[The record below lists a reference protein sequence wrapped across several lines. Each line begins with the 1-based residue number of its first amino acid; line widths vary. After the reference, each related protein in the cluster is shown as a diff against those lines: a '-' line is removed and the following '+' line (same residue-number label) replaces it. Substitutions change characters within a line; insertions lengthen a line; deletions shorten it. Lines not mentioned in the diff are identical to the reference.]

1 MSKRSRTGMRGCLII
16 LIAVICLA
24 AVALAWA
31 ASDLPR
37 WAGREFGPAN
47 ARHTWFSRLALSAQL
62 FYYRYDLSQPLDAF
76 GGERDFQVEM
86 GESPISVAHRLQ
98 TEGFIRNAGAFR
110 IYLVYSGLD
119 TTLQAGA
126 FQLSPAWNAVEI
138 ARKMQ
143 DATPGQVSFRILAGW
158 RLEEIAAALPVNGVD
173 IDPQVFIRA
182 ARNPVDLSLP
192 VEWQPGTSL
201 EGYLYPDVYT
211 FKRTAS
217 VPELLYAFISRFF
230 EQVPPDIFAGFERQG
245 LTRDEGVILASIV
258 EREAVVVDEMP
269 MIASVFLNRL
279 AINQKLDS
287 DPTVQYALGYQAGT
301 GGWWKNPL
309 SLNDLQ
315 IDSSYNTYM
324 YRGLPPGPI
333 SNPSLE
339 ALQAVAMP
347 AQTPYYYF
355 RAACDNSGRHNFAR
369 TFEEQLSN
377 ACP

>member
-1 MSKRSRTGMRGCLII
+1 M
-16 LIAVICLA
+16 
-24 AVALAWA
+24 
-31 ASDLPR
+31 
-37 WAGREFGPAN
+37 
-47 ARHTWFSRLALSAQL
+47 
-62 FYYRYDLSQPLDAF
+62 
-76 GGERDFQVEM
+76 
-86 GESPISVAHRLQ
+86 Q

-287 DPTVQYALGYQAGT
+287 DPTVQYALGYQTGT

>member
-16 LIAVICLA
+16 LMAVICLA
-24 AVALAWA
+24 AVALAWV

-47 ARHTWFSRLALSAQL
+47 ARHNWMNRLVLSAQL
-62 FYYRYDLSQPLDAF
+62 FYYRYDLTQPVDVF
-76 GGERDFQVEM
+76 GGVRDFQVEM
-86 GESPISVAHRLQ
+86 GESPISVAQRLQ
-98 TEGFIRNAGAFR
+98 TEGFIRNADAFR
-110 IYLVYSGLD
+110 TYLVYSGLD

-126 FQLSPAWNAVEI
+126 FQLSPAWNVVEI

-173 IDPQVFIRA
+173 IDPQVFIQA
-182 ARNPVDLSLP
+182 ARIPVDLSLP

-211 FKRTAS
+211 FERTAS
-217 VPELLYAFISRFF
+217 VPELLYVFISRFF

>member
-1 MSKRSRTGMRGCLII
+1 M
-16 LIAVICLA
+16 AVICLA

-47 ARHTWFSRLALSAQL
+47 ARHNWMNRLVLSAQL
-62 FYYRYDLSQPLDAF
+62 YFYRYDLTQPVDVF
-76 GGERDFQVEM
+76 SGERDFQVEM
-86 GESPISVAHRLQ
+86 GQSPISVAHRLQ

-173 IDPQVFIRA
+173 IDPQVFIQA
-182 ARNPVDLSLP
+182 VRNPVEISLP

-230 EQVPPDIFAGFERQG
+230 EQVSPDIFAGFERQG

-279 AINQKLDS
+279 AVNQKLDS
-287 DPTVQYALGYQAGT
+287 DPTVQFSLGYQAGT

-333 SNPSLE
+333 SNPSME

>member
-1 MSKRSRTGMRGCLII
+1 MSKRSRNGMRGCLII
-16 LIAVICLA
+16 LMAGACLA

-37 WAGREFGPAN
+37 WAGREFGPAD
-47 ARHTWFSRLALSAQL
+47 ARHGWLNRLALSAQL
-62 FYYRYDLSQPLDAF
+62 FYYRYDLTQPVDVF
-76 GGERDFQVEM
+76 GSERDFQVEV

-98 TEGFIRNAGAFR
+98 VEGFIRNADAFR
-110 IYLVYSGLD
+110 TFLVYSGLD

-126 FQLSPAWNAVEI
+126 FQISPAWNAVAI

-173 IDPQVFIRA
+173 IDPQEFIRA
-182 ARNPVDLSLP
+182 ARNPADLSLP
-192 VEWQPGTSL
+192 VEWQPGVSL
-201 EGYLYPDVYT
+201 EGYLYPDAYT
-211 FKRTAS
+211 FKRTADI
-217 VPELLYAFISRFF
+217 PELLYTFTGRFF
-230 EQVPPDIFAGFERQG
+230 EQVAPDIFAGFERQG
-245 LTRDEGVILASIV
+245 LTRDQGVILASIV
-258 EREAVVVDEMP
+258 EREAVVADEMP
-269 MIASVFLNRL
+269 LIASVFYNRL

-287 DPTVQYALGYQAGT
+287 DPTVQYALGYQSGA

-309 SLNDLQ
+309 SLDDLQ
-315 IDSSYNTYM
+315 VDSPYNTYM